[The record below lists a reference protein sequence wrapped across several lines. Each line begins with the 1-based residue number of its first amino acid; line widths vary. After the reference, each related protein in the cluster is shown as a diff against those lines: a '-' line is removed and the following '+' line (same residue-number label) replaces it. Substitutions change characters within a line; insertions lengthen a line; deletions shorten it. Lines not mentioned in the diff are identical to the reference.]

1 MKLKDYCS
9 KIGSGATPRGGKNS
23 YKDVGIPLIRSQ
35 NVHDWSFRESGLAFI
50 NEEQAD
56 ALCSASVLKND
67 VLVNITG
74 DSVARSCIV
83 PDWLV
88 PARVNQHVAIIRPTP
103 ALNSTYLLAFLQA
116 QRPLLLKLASSGA
129 TRNALTKSMLEELDV
144 TFPPLPIQ
152 EKVAHFIGSIQSKI
166 VLNSRI
172 NDHLGELLS
181 IEFDRLLRGAT
192 QRKLLIDVM
201 DVLSGGTP
209 KTSNPEYWV
218 GGNIP
223 LFSPRDATESP
234 YVLETEKSITEEGL
248 NNCNS
253 ALYPANTVFLTAR
266 GTVGKIVL
274 AGKPMAMNQSC
285 FALHGRTIPQSVVYQ
300 AIRNTISALKL
311 KANGATFA
319 AINTR
324 DLRSETLILPT
335 PEDVDW
341 YDSFAKPIWASI
353 LANESECC
361 RLRETRDALLP
372 KLMSGEVDVS
382 RIDLKQ
388 LNGHLSES

>member
-172 NDHLGELLS
+172 NDHLAGLCESITVNTSADEKTILADISSQVTTKIAYDEAAIDSYVSTESLLPNKGGRQLASSLPTTGKVTSFKPGDTLVSNIRPYFKKVWYADRNGTCSNDVVVFRAKEPSLAPYLYSILRSDSFFEHVMAGAKGTKMPRGDKKQMMQYRVSKCCDENNLRLLS
-181 IEFDRLLRGAT
+181 SMLGQISSNNRE
-192 QRKLLIDVM
+192 
-201 DVLSGGTP
+201 SGRIA
-209 KTSNPEYWV
+209 E
-218 GGNIP
+218 
-223 LFSPRDATESP
+223 L
-234 YVLETEKSITEEGL
+234 
-248 NNCNS
+248 
-253 ALYPANTVFLTAR
+253 
-266 GTVGKIVL
+266 
-274 AGKPMAMNQSC
+274 
-285 FALHGRTIPQSVVYQ
+285 
-300 AIRNTISALKL
+300 
-311 KANGATFA
+311 
-319 AINTR
+319 
-324 DLRSETLILPT
+324 
-335 PEDVDW
+335 
-341 YDSFAKPIWASI
+341 
-353 LANESECC
+353 
-361 RLRETRDALLP
+361 RDALLP
-372 KLMSGEVDVS
+372 KLMSGEIDIS
-382 RIDLKQ
+382 RIDIKQ